1 MLLAG
6 CAPQEGGGQK
16 EDGVVV
22 REVQVVLAKET
33 DEIRGWAGHAFK
45 GFINTLCVYVCVCL
59 YVYVLVHVHAC
70 MPGSMYR
77 GQNKFSF
84 YHVAPSD
91 PAQVIRL
98 GDKSLSC

>member
-45 GFINTLCVYVCVCL
+45 GFINTLCVYVCV
-59 YVYVLVHVHAC
+59 
-70 MPGSMYR
+70 
-77 GQNKFSF
+77 
-84 YHVAPSD
+84 
-91 PAQVIRL
+91 
-98 GDKSLSC
+98 